1 MKEIILHIGHGKTG
15 SSYLQSVLALNRD
28 KLLDLGIDY
37 PEINSFESE
46 RAKKGEISSGN
57 AQVFFKNYLNLESI
71 TDKERILFSNEG
83 FLFKLING
91 FREFKSECF
100 VKFCEKYGKRLKVIL
115 FTRNLF
121 QIRFSTWAQEV
132 KRSSEILDIDTFL
145 RESPI
150 ERHHVLISYWLN
162 LSKQFGF
169 QLIIK
174 NYSNHKDN
182 LLNVFLEELIGEKTR
197 IENFILPKNKQVNR
211 SLTFSE
217 YEVQRICNYLNM
229 SKPDLSDF
237 LVNKLPDIKPMNIKC
252 STETYDIVKNA
263 NIEVINIV
271 NNQIDKNESIKIE
284 SLETV
289 IQKESDIQNPPLT
302 EEQIKIISSYLEES
316 SSNIKTKVDDLYI
329 NEIRDIAIKIA
340 NNQSLDLSNA
350 LSLMKIAQLL
360 RPQGP
365 FIKSK
370 VEEWEAELNLE

>member
-1 MKEIILHIGHGKTG
+1 
-15 SSYLQSVLALNRD
+15 
-28 KLLDLGIDY
+28 
-37 PEINSFESE
+37 
-46 RAKKGEISSGN
+46 SGN

-217 YEVQRICNYLNM
+217 YEVQ
-229 SKPDLSDF
+229 
-237 LVNKLPDIKPMNIKC
+237 
-252 STETYDIVKNA
+252 
-263 NIEVINIV
+263 
-271 NNQIDKNESIKIE
+271 
-284 SLETV
+284 
-289 IQKESDIQNPPLT
+289 
-302 EEQIKIISSYLEES
+302 
-316 SSNIKTKVDDLYI
+316 
-329 NEIRDIAIKIA
+329 
-340 NNQSLDLSNA
+340 
-350 LSLMKIAQLL
+350 
-360 RPQGP
+360 
-365 FIKSK
+365 
-370 VEEWEAELNLE
+370 